1 MYVCRVDVMFSIV
14 IRTATTNC
22 AQSKN
27 GAHGRPR
34 TLVAAALPDEE
45 IEGDILNALL
55 REQRIVVIV
64 DRLSE
69 RSAATQA
76 HIAGI
81 YASTRVEALV
91 IATRIEMRPVGS
103 NPISLYPQPL
113 NASNLIKFMCA
124 LLEDWV
130 HHTRVA
136 EQEGNEPEDALPEG
150 PFTEPEDQLALGK
163 RLAELFRSAQRED
176 KERTAILPLP
186 VRLFVEESIRL
197 LNMGRSLDELPI
209 SLPDVYLRYLERV
222 NPEDPTAKNFMTN
235 EEFLRASMV
244 LARLALGDDFVPK
257 EFFKDDARDA
267 LRQHG
272 WTDQTMTDPI
282 QRMLDN
288 GILLEK
294 TVVMHRQLRFVLDPV
309 AENLAASA
317 YVRQCK
323 GNVQCLDEWTRKA
336 SVSPGFQ
343 SAVKLARRAWE
354 SK

>member
-124 LLEDWV
+124 LLED
-130 HHTRVA
+130 
-136 EQEGNEPEDALPEG
+136 
-150 PFTEPEDQLALGK
+150 
-163 RLAELFRSAQRED
+163 
-176 KERTAILPLP
+176 
-186 VRLFVEESIRL
+186 
-197 LNMGRSLDELPI
+197 
-209 SLPDVYLRYLERV
+209 
-222 NPEDPTAKNFMTN
+222 
-235 EEFLRASMV
+235 
-244 LARLALGDDFVPK
+244 
-257 EFFKDDARDA
+257 
-267 LRQHG
+267 
-272 WTDQTMTDPI
+272 
-282 QRMLDN
+282 
-288 GILLEK
+288 
-294 TVVMHRQLRFVLDPV
+294 
-309 AENLAASA
+309 
-317 YVRQCK
+317 
-323 GNVQCLDEWTRKA
+323 
-336 SVSPGFQ
+336 
-343 SAVKLARRAWE
+343 
-354 SK
+354 